1 VTVSTSTG
9 LTTDRSFGV
18 QLEPGSLPQP
28 FSCTGAERTV
38 GPCCFY
44 RTMHAP
50 GMRRVTDPAGPP
62 PNAGP
67 ITLVDT
73 TSKTRLGVWDYVT
86 TTPGGYGLSV
96 LISLAENAWNPGDVL
111 TVSAAGADGGPGVQ
125 LSAFTASAPTL
136 VPPSAQFP
144 SSIPRT
150 ENLEV
155 TWQPDPNAST
165 MNIGLSD
172 NLVTGSVYCAVP
184 DAQGKVSM
192 DGSLITPFPSGALQ
206 LSLARETDRVTQPAA
221 GVVFFQSLGLA
232 YFQTSLN

>member
-1 VTVSTSTG
+1 
-9 LTTDRSFGV
+9 
-18 QLEPGSLPQP
+18 
-28 FSCTGAERTV
+28 
-38 GPCCFY
+38 
-44 RTMHAP
+44 MHAP
-50 GMRRVTDPAGPP
+50 GTRRFTDPAGPP

-67 ITLVDT
+67 ITLVDA
-73 TSKTRLGVWDYVT
+73 TSKMRLGIWDYSA
-86 TTPGGYGLSV
+86 TTPGGYGFAV
-96 LISLAENAWNPGDVL
+96 PTSLADDAWNPGDVL
-111 TVSAAGADGGPGVQ
+111 TVSAAGANGGPGVQ
-125 LSAFTASAPTL
+125 VSAFTASAPTL
-136 VPPSAQFP
+136 VPPSAQVL
-144 SSIPRT
+144 SSIPRS

-165 MNIGLSD
+165 MHIGLSD

-206 LSLARETDRVTQPAA
+206 LSLARETDRDTQSAA